1 MSGEDQERFE
11 DYLELE
17 RYIEDMQEERSAHL
31 PPSLTPE
38 QARLYRMAA
47 LLHSAS
53 SSNQEL
59 RPEFVASLYARLQA
73 AQKGE
78 AEPENENETER
89 KLDEPDIA
97 AMSTRKQRRVSQPRR
112 IIPVSRR
119 ALLSGGAVAAASL
132 VAGTGLGMA
141 VQSVRGH
148 NSSGSQPLPP
158 SRYGIQPGWLL
169 PEGASDTVW
178 HYVTTM
184 AQLGNQALQFTTEAL
199 TGYVILNI
207 DGPQSQG
214 KVVAFSAACTHMG
227 CTVQWQGNDRCFQ
240 CPCHGG
246 LFTEYGIP
254 DTNSPMP
261 YLTALPRLRVKIE
274 NDKVYVEVPG
284 NH

>member
-17 RYIEDMQEERSAHL
+17 RYIEDMQGERSAHL
-31 PPSLTPE
+31 PPSITPD

-53 SSNQEL
+53 SGNQEP
-59 RPEFVASLYARLQA
+59 RSEFVASLYARLQA
-73 AQKGE
+73 VQKTGVD
-78 AEPENENETER
+78 P
-89 KLDEPDIA
+89 DEPDESDIA
-97 AMSTRKQRRVSQPRR
+97 AMPTRKHASVSRPRR

-141 VQSVRGH
+141 VQKMTEPH
-148 NSSGSQPLPP
+148 IPP
-158 SRYGIQPGWLL
+158 SRINSQLGWLL
-169 PEGASDTVW
+169 PEGTPNTVW

-184 AQLGNQALQFTTEAL
+184 ARLGNQALQFSTPAL
-199 TGYVILNI
+199 TGYVILNTN
-207 DGPQSQG
+207 GPQSQG

-227 CTVQWQGNDRCFQ
+227 CTVQWQGDNRGFQ

-246 LFTEYGIP
+246 LFTENGLP
-254 DTNSPMP
+254 DANSPLP

-274 NDKVYVEVPG
+274 NDKIYVEVPA